1 MPTDVQLYLAFV
13 GATALLIAM
22 PGPTA
27 MLVTSVSLRR
37 GIRAGVTAVAGSST
51 AVVIHLTVVVAGLAS
66 VVALVG
72 EWFEWIRWIG
82 AGYLIFLGLRAWFTK
97 TSRRREPARNGS
109 AAGDFGRG
117 FVVTLTNPKTLFFLG
132 AFLPQFVDPDLP
144 AVQQLIALALTFLF
158 VSAVLDS
165 GWAVLAGT
173 IGTSLKS
180 PRFDRLRDRI
190 TGTILIA
197 AGTALALARRQ

>member
-1 MPTDVQLYLAFV
+1 VPINTHLYLAFV

-27 MLVTSVSLRR
+27 MLVTSTSIRR
-37 GIRAGVTAVAGSST
+37 GTRAGLTAVAGSST
-51 AVVIHLTVVVAGLAS
+51 AVIAHLTIVVAGLAS
-66 VVALVG
+66 VIALVG

-82 AGYLIFLGLRAWFTK
+82 AGYLIFLGLRSWFTK
-97 TSRRREPARNGS
+97 ASRESKTMRNAS
-109 AAGDFGRG
+109 SAGDFGRG
-117 FVVTLTNPKTLFFLG
+117 FLVTLTNPKTLFFLG
-132 AFLPQFVDPDLP
+132 AFLPQFVDPELP
-144 AVQQLIALALTFLF
+144 ALQQLLTLALTFLV

-165 GWAVLAGT
+165 GWALLAAT
-173 IGTSLKS
+173 VGTSLKS
-180 PRFDRLRDRI
+180 PRLERLRDRI

>member
-1 MPTDVQLYLAFV
+1 M
-13 GATALLIAM
+13 LI
-22 PGPTA
+22 
-27 MLVTSVSLRR
+27 TSVSLRR

-51 AVVIHLTVVVAGLAS
+51 AVVIHLSVVVAGLAS
-66 VVALVG
+66 VVTLVG
-72 EWFEWIRWIG
+72 EWFEWVRWIG
-82 AGYLIFLGLRAWFTK
+82 AGYLIFLGLRAWLTK
-97 TSRRREPARNGS
+97 SSRRREPAANGS

-117 FVVTLTNPKTLFFLG
+117 LVVTLTNPKTLFFLG

-144 AVQQLIALALTFLF
+144 AVQQLVALALTFLV

-165 GWAVLAGT
+165 GWALLAGS
-173 IGTSLKS
+173 IGTSLRS